1 MASGNRVEQ
10 LESRVRELE
19 ASVDGLTDEL
29 LECKQRLA
37 AIEEEV
43 GPEMDIIEGKTTV
56 SSNDSG
62 PGTGTGTGT
71 GGAGANGS
79 TGGGSESDAA
89 DTSNTDETGEE
100 DSSDEIIVA

>member
-29 LECKQRLA
+29 LECKQRLE

-56 SSNDSG
+56 SSDDSG
-62 PGTGTGTGT
+62 SGD
-71 GGAGANGS
+71 
-79 TGGGSESDAA
+79 TGGGSETGAA
-89 DTSNTDETGEE
+89 DTSNTDETGED

>member
-29 LECKQRLA
+29 MECKQRLA

-56 SSNDSG
+56 SSDG
-62 PGTGTGTGT
+62 GTDTEET
-71 GGAGANGS
+71 
-79 TGGGSESDAA
+79 A
-89 DTSNTDETGEE
+89 DTTNTDETGED
-100 DSSDEIIVA
+100 DSGDEIIVA

>member
-29 LECKQRLA
+29 MECKQRLA

-43 GPEMDIIEGKTTV
+43 GPEMDIIEGKATV
-56 SSNDSG
+56 SSDG
-62 PGTGTGTGT
+62 GTDK
-71 GGAGANGS
+71 
-79 TGGGSESDAA
+79 EDAA
-89 DTSNTDETGEE
+89 DTTNTDETGEE

>member
-29 LECKQRLA
+29 LECKQRLE

-56 SSNDSG
+56 SSNDSPSG
-62 PGTGTGTGT
+62 R
-71 GGAGANGS
+71 NN
-79 TGGGSESDAA
+79 GGSGSGSGSGSGAA
-89 DTSNTDETGEE
+89 DTSNTDDTGEE

>member
-29 LECKQRLA
+29 MECKRRLE

-56 SSNDSG
+56 SSDG
-62 PGTGTGTGT
+62 GTDTG
-71 GGAGANGS
+71 
-79 TGGGSESDAA
+79 EDAA
-89 DTSNTDETGEE
+89 DTTNTDETGDD
-100 DSSDEIIVA
+100 DSGDEIIVA

>member
-19 ASVDGLTDEL
+19 ASVNGLTDEL
-29 LECKQRLA
+29 LECKQRLE

-56 SSNDSG
+56 SSDGGG
-62 PGTGTGTGT
+62 PGTGS
-71 GGAGANGS
+71 AGANGS
-79 TGGGSESDAA
+79 TDGESESDAA
-89 DTSNTDETGEE
+89 DSTNTDETGDE

>member
-29 LECKQRLA
+29 MECKRRLE

-56 SSNDSG
+56 SSDG
-62 PGTGTGTGT
+62 GTDTEET
-71 GGAGANGS
+71 
-79 TGGGSESDAA
+79 A
-89 DTSNTDETGEE
+89 DTSNTDDTG
-100 DSSDEIIVA
+100 DDDSDEIIVA

>member
-29 LECKQRLA
+29 MECKQRLA

-56 SSNDSG
+56 SSDG
-62 PGTGTGTGT
+62 GTEPEET
-71 GGAGANGS
+71 
-79 TGGGSESDAA
+79 A
-89 DTSNTDETGEE
+89 DTTNTDETGDEN
-100 DSSDEIIVA
+100 SGDEIIVA